1 MVRLVNYLRLVFESY
16 KKEPILWKCKE
27 VRLSKVMLK
36 NRIRRIV
43 DCKRDSSRVMR
54 SELVDVLTSWG

>member
-16 KKEPILWKCKE
+16 KKELILWKCNE
-27 VRLSKVMLK
+27 VRLIKVMLK

-54 SELVDVLTSWG
+54 S